1 MTVFH
6 SDAHLTAWAGVCP
19 GNNESA
25 GKRGPAPVRKG
36 NVHLKTLLVEVAQ
49 SAVRVKGTY
58 FRDKF
63 WRLQTRRG
71 RNRAIMAIAHKIL
84 VRVYHV
90 LAPDGEYRELGDTY
104 LDGLDRRRV
113 AHGLVQRLER
123 MGYAVRLDQPAT

>member
-1 MTVFH
+1 MPIWPV
-6 SDAHLTAWAGVCP
+6 GP
-19 GNNESA
+19 GSA
-25 GKRGPAPVRKG
+25 RATTRVPANADQRLFAKG
-36 NVHLKTLLVEVAQ
+36 NVDLKTLLVEVAQ

-90 LAPDGEYRELGDTY
+90 LATDGEYRELGDTY

-113 AHGLVQRLER
+113 AHGLVHRLER